1 MFGSFTYDG
10 LIYLFIIHWLEM
22 SYYYM
27 KPLVPKHLV
36 LGEVPFELKSLVVS
50 SQVFALIRFVIML
63 FCLFFLNERVTLGVL
78 GFWDFE
84 YLFCEIVSWYG

>member
-1 MFGSFTYDG
+1 MP
-10 LIYLFIIHWLEM
+10 
-22 SYYYM
+22 YYYM

-36 LGEVPFELKSLVVS
+36 RGEVPLELKSSVVS
-50 SQVFALIRFVIML
+50 SQVFALIRFVTKL

-78 GFWDFE
+78 GFWDCE